1 MQMPESETLVSRPK
15 PKHHKCEKRIKEKK
29 KREKKKK
36 YEYKKPKIIE
46 HGGRETA
53 KSVQGR

>member
-15 PKHHKCEKRIKEKK
+15 PKHHKCEKGIKEE
-29 KREKKKK
+29 REKK

-53 KSVQGR
+53 ESVQGR